1 MSYKSYFNSIKK
13 FLSFLAVASLSIS
26 STRIFAQ
33 ENNIFSSPK
42 PEEAKGFYGTL
53 GLGYSAT
60 QDVTGTTKID
70 EIIPTK
76 LNYGFNGGFAG
87 ETGIG
92 YDFVMLRTELTY
104 I

>member
-1 MSYKSYFNSIKK
+1 MSYKSNFNSIKK
-13 FLSFLAVASLSIS
+13 FLGFLAVASLSIS
-26 STRIFAQ
+26 STKVFTQ
-33 ENNIFSSPK
+33 ENIILSSPK
-42 PEEAKGFYGTL
+42 PEEVKGFYGTL

-60 QDVTGTTKID
+60 QDVTGTTD
-70 EIIPTK
+70 EIFPTK